1 MMTKNLPIK
10 VPKTISKTI
19 PSTGIRIPIPTT
31 AAFDAF
37 DNLVNAVKD
46 CSITAEVEQTKRE
59 NIKSWRDTNIK
70 AIEENSAI
78 LKLYLERSFQERA
91 ATIQG
96 TFDRLDQALADGNNE
111 VVGLMMNA
119 IVTIVKESPL
129 AQARQVIADMNNPN
143 VTMIEI

>member
-1 MMTKNLPIK
+1 MLKNLLNR
-10 VPKTISKTI
+10 I
-19 PSTGIRIPIPTT
+19 PGAVKGIPIPTT
-31 AAFDAF
+31 AAVDAC
-37 DNLVNAVKD
+37 DNLVNAWKD
-46 CSITAEVEQTKRE
+46 CKNTAEVEKTKRE
-59 NIKSWRDTNIK
+59 NIRSWRDTNIK

-96 TFDRLDQALADGNNE
+96 TFERLDQALADGNTE
-111 VVGLMMNA
+111 AVGLMMNA
-119 IVTIVKESPL
+119 IVAIVKESPL

>member
-1 MMTKNLPIK
+1 MLNNLPKKI
-10 VPKTISKTI
+10 
-19 PSTGIRIPIPTT
+19 TGAVKCIPITT
-31 AAFDAF
+31 TSAVDAF
-37 DNLVNAVKD
+37 DNLVNAWKD
-46 CSITAEVEQTKRE
+46 CKNTAEVEKTKRE

-96 TFDRLDQALADGNNE
+96 TFERLDQALAEENTE
-111 VVGLMMNA
+111 AVGLMMNA
-119 IVTIVKESPL
+119 IVAIVKESPL

>member
-1 MMTKNLPIK
+1 MLKNLLNRMPGAVK
-10 VPKTISKTI
+10 
-19 PSTGIRIPIPTT
+19 GIPIPTT
-31 AAFDAF
+31 AAVDAF
-37 DNLVNAVKD
+37 DNLVNAWKD
-46 CSITAEVEQTKRE
+46 CKNTAEVEKTKRE
-59 NIKSWRDTNIK
+59 NIRSWRDTNIK

-96 TFDRLDQALADGNNE
+96 TFERLDQALADGNTE
-111 VVGLMMNA
+111 AVGLMMNA
-119 IVTIVKESPL
+119 IVAIVKESPL

>member
-1 MMTKNLPIK
+1 MFKNLPKK
-10 VPKTISKTI
+10 VP
-19 PSTGIRIPIPTT
+19 GIAKGIPIPATP
-31 AAFDAF
+31 AVDAF
-37 DNLVNAVKD
+37 NNLVNAWKD
-46 CSITAEVEQTKRE
+46 YKNTAEVEKTKRE

-96 TFDRLDQALADGNNE
+96 TFDCLDQALADGNT
-111 VVGLMMNA
+111 VAVGLMMNA
-119 IVTIVKESPL
+119 IVAIVSESPL

-143 VTMIEI
+143 LNMIEI

>member
-1 MMTKNLPIK
+1 MTKNLPK
-10 VPKTISKTI
+10 KA
-19 PSTGIRIPIPTT
+19 PSAVKSIPIPAT
-31 AAFDAF
+31 AAVDAF
-37 DNLVNAVKD
+37 DNLVNAWRD
-46 CSITAEVEQTKRE
+46 CKITAEVEKTKRE
-59 NIKSWRDTNIK
+59 NIKSWRDTNVK

-96 TFDRLDQALADGNNE
+96 TFERLDQALADGNNE

-119 IVTIVKESPL
+119 IVAIVKESPL